1 MHALSRL
8 VYCRSRSPMALI
20 WQVSCLW
27 GLAQDPIVRSRI
39 VESTEIIERL
49 VALLTGEASG
59 ETQKMAASALVLLAQ
74 DEQGVAGLR

>member
-1 MHALSRL
+1 M
-8 VYCRSRSPMALI
+8 
-20 WQVSCLW
+20 
-27 GLAQDPIVRSRI
+27 RSRI
-39 VESTEIIERL
+39 ISESAEIIERL

>member
-1 MHALSRL
+1 MT
-8 VYCRSRSPMALI
+8 LI

-27 GLAQDPIVRSRI
+27 GLAQDPSVRSRI
-39 VESTEIIERL
+39 SSESAEIIERL